1 MSSSIRSGVKLGV
14 AHELGLAGACTAA
27 LLIVLVGGE
36 LPAFAWLGLG
46 APWVSVALKLSGRTT
61 PAASGTLLGLA
72 SLALAGGTL
81 ANGGIEASVLAF
93 GELLL
98 GLLCA
103 RVLVRRTPAHDLQ
116 TALLALLLVLAA
128 SVLNVGLSYLWLFVT
143 FAVLLVWALAT
154 RQLLAAAPADST
166 LRENV
171 RRQRTDVVTPAFFGA
186 TGALSLAVLAFA
198 AAVFVLFPRVG
209 FGDLGAFLRKES
221 TLPSAVG
228 LRGDPRALGGTKVV
242 ARVWGVD
249 PERFAK
255 GLYLRGAVY
264 DQLTLEG
271 FSQDRSGDER
281 LGRAA
286 GLALT
291 AAEPQRYE
299 LTVMPMVG
307 DTLPTLGGVDA
318 LRPLSGGTANP
329 NFTLGVLGR
338 TPRDELKAN
347 DTVLSAFRYEVTGSI
362 AGPGEEGAPVDD
374 APPLDPSSPRDAR
387 WLQLPADLDPA
398 LARLADEVAG
408 PSGDLREQA
417 GAIRRFLLEQFR
429 YSQQP
434 PRFARAPL
442 RAFLLEDRQ
451 GHCEY
456 FAAAH
461 ALLLRA
467 RGIGARV
474 VGGFQGGAWDD
485 GWVVFEERH
494 AHAWVEWY
502 LPGHGWVVDDGT
514 PLATAPRE
522 QLSGLSA
529 FVEALRRQWDDRVL
543 DYSIGDQSEAL
554 QRARSAVGRL
564 DLPVKRALVAVLVLG
579 ALTALVILWRRRR
592 RRDPAAAVHPL
603 ARALLDASTARLR
616 GPVPPDRTVREAV
629 TGALAELE
637 AGDAPRGAPGDAL
650 AHALR
655 HALAVYEQ
663 DRFGAREVDA
673 DAVRA
678 AQRRLR
684 RASEEA
690 RRARPPRPTAKKDRP
705 GATPR

>member
-1 MSSSIRSGVKLGV
+1 MNARLSSGVKLGV

-46 APWVSVALKLSGRTT
+46 APWVSMALKLAGRIT

-72 SLALAGGTL
+72 SLALAAGTL
-81 ANGGIEASVLAF
+81 VNGGIEASVLAF

-116 TALLALLLVLAA
+116 TMLLALLLVLAA

-154 RQLLAAAPADST
+154 RQLLAAAPTDSA
-166 LRENV
+166 LRESA

-221 TLPSAVG
+221 ALPSSVG

-249 PERFAK
+249 AERFAR

-271 FSQDRSGDER
+271 FGQDKAGDER

-286 GLALT
+286 GLTLT
-291 AAEPQRYE
+291 AQPTQRYE

-307 DTLPTLGGVDA
+307 DTLPTLGGVDT

-329 NFTLGVLGR
+329 NFALGVLGR

-362 AGPGEEGAPVDD
+362 PAPGEEGAPVDD
-374 APPLDPSSPRDAR
+374 APPLDPIVPRDAR
-387 WLQLPADLDPA
+387 WLQLPGDLDPE
-398 LARLADEVAG
+398 LTRLAAEVAG
-408 PSGDLREQA
+408 PSTDPREQA
-417 GAIRRFLLEQFR
+417 RAIRRFLLERFK
-429 YSQQP
+429 YSQEP

-522 QLSGLSA
+522 ELSGLA
-529 FVEALRRQWDDRVL
+529 ALVEALRRQWDDRVL

-554 QRARSAVGRL
+554 QRARSAVGSL
-564 DLPVKRALVAVLVLG
+564 DLPVKRALVALGLLG
-579 ALTALVILWRRRR
+579 ALVGIGLAWHRRRR
-592 RRDPAAAVHPL
+592 KGRPTAMHPL
-603 ARALLDASTARLR
+603 ARALLEASFERQR
-616 GPVPPDRTVREAV
+616 GTVSADRTVREV
-629 TGALAELE
+629 VMGSLAELDE
-637 AGDAPRGAPGDAL
+637 RDAL
-650 AHALR
+650 ARALR
-655 HALAVYEQ
+655 QALSLYEQ
-663 DRFGAREVDA
+663 DRFGARAVDA
-673 DAVRA
+673 EAMA
-678 AQRRLR
+678 AARQRLR
-684 RASEEA
+684 RASREA
-690 RRARPPRPTAKKDRP
+690 RRAR
-705 GATPR
+705 ATRQTRKG